1 MSFRMTDG
9 SRDNRTSLDDMTAT
23 LEGKVFA
30 DQGYLSQLLLESLW
44 QRGLHWVTGI
54 RRKMKNHLMPLLD
67 KVVLRKQFSIEIES
81 LFEVLKSKMGLE
93 PTRHRFPHPCPR
105 PCCLQLGRVY
115 PGTTQSQN
123 GQSRHPC
130 PPAPHPQILL
140 ILSRIGV
147 GIRIVGAAMG
157 QVAEAPP
164 MDLLPGALLPPP
176 LCIRIA
182 LPQPLPAW
190 QGGKEKGKNPVR
202 RRAGHPQVGGSH
214 GMRRCAAECHPP
226 GSGRLRQDPQ
236 TTDATGCRATALRGV
251 AGSAKCRRPG
261 ATATATGARVGSTDS
276 QNRHRASQSCCPAA
290 SMPHGP
296 ASVSAAADASLG
308 SSPRS
313 R

>member
-176 LCIRIA
+176 LCIRICFA
-182 LPQPLPAW
+182 PAVASLAR
-190 QGGKEKGKNPVR
+190 GGR
-202 RRAGHPQVGGSH
+202 RRGSILSVVVLAIHRLEGAMGCAGVQQSAIRREVVVCAKTHKPPMQQVVVQ
-214 GMRRCAAECHPP
+214 
-226 GSGRLRQDPQ
+226 L
-236 TTDATGCRATALRGV
+236 L
-251 AGSAKCRRPG
+251 
-261 ATATATGARVGSTDS
+261 
-276 QNRHRASQSCCPAA
+276 
-290 SMPHGP
+290 
-296 ASVSAAADASLG
+296 
-308 SSPRS
+308 
-313 R
+313 